1 MANINDFKAAFN
13 GGVRPN
19 LFQVTFGG
27 AGAPSTLVNT
37 QMLVKATSLPGQ
49 TVPAFDVPY
58 RGRQLKVAGDRTYDD
73 WTVTFLNDAGWRN
86 RDAMERW
93 MHDISSYTINSSSI
107 PFRQNYGTANV
118 TQLNRQG
125 HPLRAYRM
133 DVLPTTLNA
142 IEVDSSTNDSVEEFE
157 VTFAVNWIMPHGQGT
172 DGPQSSTGVR
182 VRGSVTVEG
191 EHGALT
197 IGTDGFSAN
206 FGGSNR

>member
-1 MANINDFKAAFN
+1 MANINDFKATFA

-19 LFQVTFGG
+19 LFRVNIFNT
-27 AGAPSTLVNT
+27 AGVQLYKTE
-37 QMLVKATSLPGQ
+37 MLVKATSLPGQ

-58 RGRQLKVAGDRTYDD
+58 RGRQLKVAGDRTFDD
-73 WTVTFLNDAGWRN
+73 WTVTFLNDAGWQNRN
-86 RDAMERW
+86 AMERW
-93 MHDISSYTINSSSI
+93 MQSISAFSVNSSSI
-107 PFRQNYGTANV
+107 PFSNHYGTAIA
-118 TQLNRQG
+118 TQLTRG
-125 HPLRAYRM
+125 GAPLRTYRL
-133 DVLPTTLNA
+133 DVLPTALNA